1 MKFQN
6 DARRGIGLSNRC
18 ATCAL
23 RKNKRCERLASR
35 IRPDIERVS
44 FSFLFS
50 RIDKRVEGTSDYR
63 GPIDSQCHCP
73 SGLFD
78 TCDDNIPASSLFTA
92 YVHVD
97 SRGWNITQLQER
109 KRGELSESAMAT

>member
-1 MKFQN
+1 MRGEASVCQTVALL
-6 DARRGIGLSNRC
+6 ARYEKISVAN
-18 ATCAL
+18 
-23 RKNKRCERLASR
+23 ASHR
-35 IRPDIERVS
+35 VRPDIERVS

>member
-1 MKFQN
+1 MRGEASVCQTIALL
-6 DARRGIGLSNRC
+6 ARYEKISVANASHRVFDPISN
-18 ATCAL
+18 
-23 RKNKRCERLASR
+23 
-35 IRPDIERVS
+35 V
-44 FSFLFS
+44 FLFLFFS
-50 RIDKRVEGTSDYR
+50 HESINESDYR